1 MQDLCWWKPTLSESS
16 HAHPVQ
22 AMALAAA
29 PVRREPAVG
38 HLIANGLL
46 FPAITRH
53 GVVGEIPSQHAGQ
66 PLALLWDGQMSAALE
81 LVIDLGKLGPHPFG
95 HHGAPEPE
103 LPAPAL
109 PADMREAQEI
119 RR

>member
-1 MQDLCWWKPTLSESS
+1 
-16 HAHPVQ
+16 
-22 AMALAAA
+22 
-29 PVRREPAVG
+29 
-38 HLIANGLL
+38 
-46 FPAITRH
+46 
-53 GVVGEIPSQHAGQ
+53 
-66 PLALLWDGQMSAALE
+66 LALLWDGQMSAALE